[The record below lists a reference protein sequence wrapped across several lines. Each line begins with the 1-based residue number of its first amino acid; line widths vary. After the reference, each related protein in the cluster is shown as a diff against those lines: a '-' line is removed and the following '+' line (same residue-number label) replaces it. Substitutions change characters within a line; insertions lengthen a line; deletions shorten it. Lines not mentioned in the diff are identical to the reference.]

1 LIRGQADAGARACS
15 GAQLRTVLYDLSVVG
30 VLARPSLL
38 RKSEQGMDFS
48 RSWFGSRGKGLSIDM
63 DRGWTGNVVDG
74 VEDALRRSSIIMTLP
89 TSLLAGK

>member
-1 LIRGQADAGARACS
+1 
-15 GAQLRTVLYDLSVVG
+15 
-30 VLARPSLL
+30 
-38 RKSEQGMDFS
+38 MDFS
-48 RSWFGSRGKGLSIDM
+48 RSWFGSRGEGLSIDM